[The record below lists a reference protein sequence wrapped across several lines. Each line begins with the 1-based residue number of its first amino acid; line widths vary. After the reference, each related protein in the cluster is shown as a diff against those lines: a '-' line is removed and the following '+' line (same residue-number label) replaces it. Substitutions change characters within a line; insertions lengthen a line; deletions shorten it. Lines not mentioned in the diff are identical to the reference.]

1 VHQHDRATEELTAAI
16 GRYSLERMRL
26 DPPPLD
32 QPRSPAELRAA
43 AGPTITPAGIGGL
56 EALRVFEE
64 VLAPACISVDHPR
77 FLSFVPAAPT
87 EASMLFDLVV
97 GASSVY
103 AGSWLEG
110 AGAIHAENEALRW
123 IADLAGLPDAAGGVF
138 VSGGTSGNLSALIA
152 ARWRW
157 RHRADGLH
165 DRTRGLIVTSAG
177 AHSSIVQAAQAMDA
191 DVVMV
196 PADDLGRMLG
206 PALEAVVEQLGSADR
221 ARTFAVVAT
230 SGTTNA
236 GVIDD
241 LAGAADVADQLGA
254 WLHVD
259 GAYGGAALAAPSVR
273 HLFGGIER
281 ADSFIVD
288 PHKWLFA
295 PFDSCALLYRDPVI
309 ARAAHTQHAEY
320 LDVLHADDAADE
332 PWNASDYAHH
342 LSRRA
347 RGLPLWF
354 SLATHGTEQ
363 YSRSVEITLETTRA
377 AARLIEACATTEL
390 LMEPE
395 LSVVLFRR
403 VGWTD
408 AQYQAWS
415 DRELAA
421 GRSFVVPTKWRG
433 ETVLRFCIVNP
444 RTTADDIQMILDTLD
459 TLDTHETSGS
469 VEAPGTSST

>member
-1 VHQHDRATEELTAAI
+1 VHSHDRATEELTEAVV
-16 GRYSLERMRL
+16 RYSIERMRL

-32 QPRSPAELRAA
+32 RPSTPAALREA
-43 AGPTITPAGIGGL
+43 AGATITPSGIGGI

-123 IADLAGLPDAAGGVF
+123 IADLAGLPDSAGGVF
-138 VSGGTSGNLSALIA
+138 VSGGTAGNLSALVA

-157 RHRADGLH
+157 RHRTEPAN
-165 DRTRGLIVTSAG
+165 DRTRGIVIASAG
-177 AHSSIVQAAQAMDA
+177 AHSSVAQAARVMDV
-191 DVVMV
+191 DVLLV
-196 PADDLGRMLG
+196 PGGDRGEMLAG
-206 PALEAVVEQLGSADR
+206 ALESTVDALAPLDR
-221 ARTFAVVAT
+221 DRIIAVVAT
-230 SGTTNA
+230 AGTTNL

-241 LAGAADVADQLGA
+241 LAGAAAVAERLGT
-254 WLHVD
+254 WFHVD

-273 HLFGGIER
+273 GRFEGVER

-295 PFDSCALLYRDPVI
+295 PFDSCALLYRDPAV

-320 LDVLHADDAADE
+320 LEVLHSDVGSDE
-332 PWNASDYAHH
+332 PFNASDYAHH

-354 SLATHGTEQ
+354 SLATHGTDA
-363 YSRSVEITLETTRA
+363 YSTAVEATLDTTRQ
-377 AARLIEACATTEL
+377 AARLIDDCAVTEL

-395 LSVVLFRR
+395 LSVVVFRR
-403 VGWTD
+403 RGWSPQ
-408 AQYQAWS
+408 QYQRWS
-415 DRELAA
+415 DRELAE
-421 GRSFVVPTKWRG
+421 GRSFVVPTAWNG

-444 RTTADDIQMILDTLD
+444 RTTADDIRAILATMEMDPT
-459 TLDTHETSGS
+459 
-469 VEAPGTSST
+469 

>member
-1 VHQHDRATEELTAAI
+1 MHSHDRATEELTEAI
-16 GRYSLERMRL
+16 VRYSVERMRL

-32 QPRSPAELRAA
+32 HPRSPNELREA
-43 AGPTITPAGIGGL
+43 AGVTITPAGIGGL
-56 EALRVFEE
+56 DALRVFEE
-64 VLAPACISVDHPR
+64 VLAPACISVDHPC

-87 EASMLFDLVV
+87 EASILFDLVV
-97 GASSVY
+97 GASSIY

-123 IADLAGLPDAAGGVF
+123 IADLAGLPETAGGVF
-138 VSGGTSGNLSALIA
+138 VSGGTAGNLSALIA
-152 ARWRW
+152 ARWQW
-157 RHRADGLH
+157 RDRAAGAH
-165 DRTRGLIVTSAG
+165 DRTRGLMIASAG
-177 AHSSIVQAAQAMDA
+177 AHSSIAQAARAMDA
-191 DVVMV
+191 DVVAV
-196 PADDLGRMLG
+196 RADDRGRMTG
-206 PALEAVVEQLGSADR
+206 AALRSTIDELDDVDR
-221 ARTFAVVAT
+221 ERLFAVIAT
-230 SGTTNA
+230 SGTTNV

-241 LAGAADVADQLGA
+241 LSGAADVVGELDT

-273 HLFGGIER
+273 HHFDGIER

-295 PFDSCALLYRDPVI
+295 PFDSCALLYRNPAV

-320 LDVLHADDAADE
+320 LDVLHSDRAADE

-354 SLATHGTEQ
+354 SLATYGTDA
-363 YSRSVEITLETTRA
+363 YVEAVEATLETARS
-377 AARLIEACATTEL
+377 AARLIEDGAVTEL

-403 VGWTD
+403 VGWTPEH
-408 AQYQAWS
+408 YQSWS
-415 DRELAA
+415 DGELAA
-421 GRSFVVPTKWRG
+421 GRSFVVPTTWQG
-433 ETVLRFCIVNP
+433 EVVLRFCIVNP
-444 RTTADDIQMILDTLD
+444 LTTIEDLRAILATLD
-459 TLDTHETSGS
+459 E
-469 VEAPGTSST
+469 STGHPT

>member
-1 VHQHDRATEELTAAI
+1 
-16 GRYSLERMRL
+16 M
-26 DPPPLD
+26 
-32 QPRSPAELRAA
+32 
-43 AGPTITPAGIGGL
+43 TPGGLGGL

-64 VLAPACISVDHPR
+64 VLAPACISVDHPK

-87 EASMLFDLVV
+87 EAAMLFDLVV

-123 IADLAGLPDAAGGVF
+123 IADLAGLPDGAGGVF

-157 RHRADGLH
+157 RNRGDGRF
-165 DRTRGLIVTSAG
+165 DRTRGLIVASAG
-177 AHSSIVQAAQAMDA
+177 AHSSVVQAARAMDA
-191 DVVMV
+191 DVVSV
-196 PADDLGRMLG
+196 PADERGRMI
-206 PALEAVVEQLGSADR
+206 GSALRATIDGLEPADR
-221 ARTFAVVAT
+221 ERVFAVVAT
-230 SGTTNA
+230 SGTTNV

-241 LAGAADVADQLGA
+241 LTGAADVADELA
-254 WLHVD
+254 TWLHVD

-273 HLFGGIER
+273 HLFDGVER

-295 PFDSCALLYRDPVI
+295 PFDSCALLYRDPAV

-320 LDVLHADDAADE
+320 LDVLHADEVGDE

-354 SLATHGTEQ
+354 SLATHGTDQ
-363 YSRSVEITLETTRA
+363 YTRSVEITLDTARA
-377 AARLIEACATTEL
+377 AARLVDQCPTTEL

-403 VGWTD
+403 IGWTSE
-408 AQYQAWS
+408 QYQAWS
-415 DRELAA
+415 DGELAA
-421 GRSFVVPTKWRG
+421 GRSFVVPTKWQG

-444 RTTADDIQMILDTLD
+444 RTTVEDIQSILDTL
-459 TLDTHETSGS
+459 GS
-469 VEAPGTSST
+469 L